1 MAITAHVAAKIAA
14 NKKSYCANARPQPP
28 PASRASAISS
38 RRPGSI
44 RGGFISHYFGNGPIH
59 RKVAGLDLPQRA
71 WIRVA
76 MNRNAKLG
84 FYFGYDLST
93 LKKLHERRA
102 PAVRKRIY
110 PVLPVVLDE
119 SPDGHGPHRAR
130 MPRAP

>member
-1 MAITAHVAAKIAA
+1 VTTAGYATALCGPWLSQIYEAYRVRCGKARLSWHEQNDQGAKWGAPLT
-14 NKKSYCANARPQPP
+14 STR
-28 PASRASAISS
+28 RA
-38 RRPGSI
+38 GTC
-44 RGGFISHYFGNGPIH
+44 H
-59 RKVAGLDLPQRA
+59 KRA
-71 WIRVA
+71 WVRVA
-76 MNRNAKLG
+76 VNRNAKLG

>member
-1 MAITAHVAAKIAA
+1 
-14 NKKSYCANARPQPP
+14 
-28 PASRASAISS
+28 
-38 RRPGSI
+38 
-44 RGGFISHYFGNGPIH
+44 
-59 RKVAGLDLPQRA
+59 
-71 WIRVA
+71 